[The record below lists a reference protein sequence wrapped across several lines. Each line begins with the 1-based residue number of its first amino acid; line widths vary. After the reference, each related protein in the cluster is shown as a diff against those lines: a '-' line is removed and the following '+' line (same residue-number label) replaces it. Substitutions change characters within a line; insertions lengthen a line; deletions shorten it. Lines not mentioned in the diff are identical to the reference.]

1 MSNIN
6 KAIDRIV
13 GVRFKSL
20 KGNRVYAV
28 KVPNVTDV
36 VNICNRCYFTF
47 NDRDCLNSLC
57 EKKERSDNND
67 VYFKI
72 DR

>member
-13 GVRFKSL
+13 GARFKSL

-47 NDRDCLNSLC
+47 NDRDCLNNL
-57 EKKERSDNND
+57 
-67 VYFKI
+67 F
-72 DR
+72 